1 MASSSAA
8 SRPRTVSISSS
19 PSAVT
24 AVPATTGVASSTPGT
39 PVTMATT
46 SSENG
51 APSPA
56 RTWRATRPAAVSM
69 TSTNARMT
77 ARSARSIAHTSAT
90 PQAMAITVSTSRVQL
105 PRRKRRGIRKLR
117 NLAADRLA
125 IVLPDERHARGAHPG
140 GARDEQDLRAG
151 HQRPGSLRFRHRERE
166 AERRRVAEA
175 LDGAPDL
182 LAALVEPTLDEPLV
196 GLVAEDEVEVLVAP
210 ARA

>member
-1 MASSSAA
+1 MASSSAT
-8 SRPRTVSISSS
+8 SMPKTVRSSSS

-24 AVPATTGVASSTPGT
+24 AVPLTTGMASSTPGT
-39 PVTMATT
+39 PVTVATT
-46 SSENG
+46 PSGNA

-69 TSTNARMT
+69 TSTKARIT

-90 PQAMAITVSTSRVQL
+90 PQAMAITVSTSRVSL
-105 PRRKRRGIRKLR
+105 PRKKRRGMRKLT
-117 NLAADRLA
+117 NLAVDRLA
-125 IVLPDERHARGAHPG
+125 IFLPDERHARGAHPG
-140 GARDEQDLRAG
+140 GARDEEDLRAG
-151 HQRPGSLRFRHRERE
+151 HQRPGGLRLRHGERE
-166 AERRRVAEA
+166 AERRGVAEA

-182 LAALVEPTLDEPLV
+182 LPVLVEPTLDEPLV